1 LITSIF
7 IIFVSVLMFIYWF
20 RYTCWLILTAK
31 TPRDCSVS
39 IAKENQMQFIT
50 VRTVLLENKHADAK
64 EIYDSL
70 EHDYRTILHLMRSAP
85 LGSPEN
91 ALLKVDYWLMSAW
104 YALTRGVAPAHA
116 RGALLEMSS
125 IIGYLANAL
134 GEQ

>member
-1 LITSIF
+1 
-7 IIFVSVLMFIYWF
+7 MFIYWF
-20 RYTCWLILTAK
+20 RYTCLLILAAK
-31 TPRDCSVS
+31 TPRDCSVA
-39 IAKENQMQFIT
+39 IAKENQMQFII
-50 VRTVLLENKHADAK
+50 VRTLLLENKHVHTG

-70 EHDYRTILHLMRSAP
+70 EQDYRRVIHLMRSTP
-85 LGSPEN
+85 LGSAES

-104 YALTRGVAPAHA
+104 YALTRGAAPAQA

>member
-7 IIFVSVLMFIYWF
+7 IIFVSVVMFTYWF
-20 RYTCWLILTAK
+20 RYTCLLILTAK

-50 VRTVLLENKHADAK
+50 VRTALLENKHAHAE

-70 EHDYRTILHLMRSAP
+70 EDDYRTVLHLMRSAQ
-85 LGSPEN
+85 LGSPES